1 MRISEVAEA
10 ISADLAALGG
20 LGDEATA
27 ETARRLAAAMQAPVT
42 TRLIGLLGQVA
53 TELGAALPDRRVEV
67 RLAGDEV
74 QFVVEATPEQPLPG
88 EEAGGE
94 GTGARITLR
103 LPSQLKTKV
112 EEASARDGLSL
123 NAYIVRALS
132 QHVRSAVGPRV
143 GRRLSGYGRS

>member
-27 ETARRLAAAMQAPVT
+27 GTARRLAAAMQAPVT
-42 TRLIGLLGQVA
+42 ARLFELLGQVA
-53 TELGAALPDRRVEV
+53 AELGAALPDRRVEV
-67 RLAGDEV
+67 RLAGGDV
-74 QFVVEATPEQPLPG
+74 QFVVEASPPQPLP
-88 EEAGGE
+88 EEEPGGE

-103 LPSQLKTKV
+103 LPAQLKAKV

-132 QHVRSAVGPRV
+132 QQVRPAVGPRV

>member
-1 MRISEVAEA
+1 MRISEVADA

-42 TRLIGLLGQVA
+42 ARLIELLGQVA
-53 TELGAALPDRRVEV
+53 TELGAAVPGRRVEL
-67 RLAGDEV
+67 RLASGEV

-103 LPSQLKTKV
+103 LPLQLKTKV
-112 EEASARDGLSL
+112 EEASAREGLSL

-132 QHVRSAVGPRV
+132 QHVRSAAASQV